1 MREQMIID
9 SKLRKDRELN
19 ENKNAEILESN
30 KY

>member
-19 ENKNAEILESN
+19 EIKNAEILESN